1 MSLPPQPL
9 PAAADDSP
17 ASVTD
22 LVFYA
27 THELAT
33 DGVDARLFRHYSAML
48 REAKDPVVARL
59 WVLLHHERDGLDD
72 VRLLDRESAAVG
84 GGVCRWSFG
93 TLRRALPALASRTR
107 NASAAY
113 ATRFSSSQ
121 GENYRRYFYFH
132 ASLLLWNMSFGH
144 AYPRVKYYWR
154 FEPDVLFNSRL
165 NRLVELAAADDADLL
180 LGNKYNSHLDRPD
193 WPHFALNRH
202 VLGHLPEKEWV
213 FSLVSLSRLSR
224 RFFHTMARRWTAG
237 ESAYEEV
244 FLPMSCLPQD
254 GCRRS
259 SFHDIGRHR
268 SAHSELVKFFR
279 YIPCWRCLHFLGHAD
294 AQHHDDRVEIWHPV
308 KRRACWLLYLDAGWK
323 SKDVDATLLA
333 KLDAEDVGCERND
346 SSWRAEGD
354 AIPSAFTGEACYA
367 RRYPD
372 VLADFCAGGVNTCK
386 WSAIRDH
393 WREHGKGEGR
403 QFGCES

>member
-9 PAAADDSP
+9 PTAADDSP

-22 LVFYA
+22 LVFFA
-27 THELAT
+27 THELAV
-33 DGVDARLFRHYSAML
+33 DGVDARLFKHYSAML

-72 VRLLDRESAAVG
+72 VRLLERESAAVG

-132 ASLLLWNMSFGH
+132 ASLLLWNMTFGH

-154 FEPDVLFNSRL
+154 LEPDVLFNSRL

-202 VLGHLPEKEWV
+202 VLGHLPRR
-213 FSLVSLSRLSR
+213 SGSSRSSR
-224 RFFHTMARRWTAG
+224 SRASRAASSTRWPAGGRRANRRT
-237 ESAYEEV
+237 
-244 FLPMSCLPQD
+244 
-254 GCRRS
+254 RRS
-259 SFHDIGRHR
+259 SYR
-268 SAHSELVKFFR
+268 
-279 YIPCWRCLHFLGHAD
+279 
-294 AQHHDDRVEIWHPV
+294 
-308 KRRACWLLYLDAGWK
+308 
-323 SKDVDATLLA
+323 
-333 KLDAEDVGCERND
+333 
-346 SSWRAEGD
+346 
-354 AIPSAFTGEACYA
+354 
-367 RRYPD
+367 
-372 VLADFCAGGVNTCK
+372 
-386 WSAIRDH
+386 
-393 WREHGKGEGR
+393 
-403 QFGCES
+403 

>member
-1 MSLPPQPL
+1 MAWTPVCSGTTVRCWKP
-9 PAAADDSP
+9 
-17 ASVTD
+17 
-22 LVFYA
+22 
-27 THELAT
+27 
-33 DGVDARLFRHYSAML
+33 
-48 REAKDPVVARL
+48 DPCAPRV
-59 WVLLHHERDGLDD
+59 VLLHHEAMAWTTCALERG
-72 VRLLDRESAAVG
+72 AAVG

-93 TLRRALPALASRTR
+93 TLRRALPALASRTH

-132 ASLLLWNMSFGH
+132 ASLLLWNMTFGH

-154 FEPDVLFNSRL
+154 VEPDVLFNSKL

-202 VLGHLPEKEWV
+202 VLGDLPEKEWV

-224 RFFHTMARRWTAG
+224 RFLHTMARRWTAG

-259 SFHDIGRHR
+259 SFRHCTTAGAPGAGEVR
-268 SAHSELVKFFR
+268 R
-279 YIPCWRCLHFLGHAD
+279 YIPCRCSATGHAT
-294 AQHHDDRVEIWHPV
+294 R
-308 KRRACWLLYLDAGWK
+308 
-323 SKDVDATLLA
+323 STTT
-333 KLDAEDVGCERND
+333 
-346 SSWRAEGD
+346 
-354 AIPSAFTGEACYA
+354 TGL
-367 RRYPD
+367 RSGTR
-372 VLADFCAGGVNTCK
+372 
-386 WSAIRDH
+386 
-393 WREHGKGEGR
+393 
-403 QFGCES
+403 